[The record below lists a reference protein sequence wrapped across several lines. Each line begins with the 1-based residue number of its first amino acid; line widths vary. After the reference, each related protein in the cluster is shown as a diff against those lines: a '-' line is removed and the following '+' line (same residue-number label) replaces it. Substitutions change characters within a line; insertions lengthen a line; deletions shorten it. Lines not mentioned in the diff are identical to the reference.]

1 MEARLARRVL
11 AHSASWKEK
20 ERKLDSKDTIFK
32 QPADGLL
39 KGQYWQRYINDKNKD
54 NPRRLRTHLF
64 FWGGGGIERYLFVT
78 LSDWSPLTLMMCH
91 YLWLVAAV
99 ADWLAVATISGWLP
113 LSPIGC
119 HYLWFVASI
128 SDWLPPS
135 LIGCHILWVVAM
147 ISDWLPYSLIGCH
160 ILWLSVTLSDWLH
173 YLWLVATISDWL
185 PPSLIGFH
193 KLWLFVKTQ
202 GISI

>member
-64 FWGGGGIERYLFVT
+64 FWGGGELKDIYSSLF
-78 LSDWSPLTLMMCH
+78 LIGRHLL
-91 YLWLVAAV
+91 LWCAN
-99 ADWLAVATISGWLP
+99 
-113 LSPIGC
+113 
-119 HYLWFVASI
+119 I
-128 SDWLPPS
+128 SDWLPLS
-135 LIGCHILWVVAM
+135 LIGCQLPLSLVGCHYRRSVA
-147 ISDWLPYSLIGCH
+147 IIFDSLLLSLIGC
-160 ILWLSVTLSDWLH
+160 LH
-173 YLWLVATISDWL
+173 LWLVATFSEWL
-185 PPSLIGFH
+185 L
-193 KLWLFVKTQ
+193 
-202 GISI
+202 